1 MSSCVGCI
9 FPVSQKKKKK
19 KIKIGADWIKTDLEL
34 GKMFTEQLLV
44 LI

>member
-9 FPVSQKKKKK
+9 FPVSQKKK